1 MLQPYPKSQP
11 EKIDEGAER
20 EVSVAKDVVNASR
33 NLKSEMKLTN
43 QQRVPLYLTGTA
55 SGATL
60 SALEALVR
68 PSAIHAVAA
77 LPDSDS
83 PVAVVGAHRVMLHV
97 EVDAAAERER
107 LSKES
112 ARIEG
117 EIRKALDKLANASF
131 VGKAP
136 AKVVDEHRA
145 RLAAHEATL
154 AKLKEQLGRLGGH
167 D

>member
-1 MLQPYPKSQP
+1 
-11 EKIDEGAER
+11 
-20 EVSVAKDVVNASR
+20 
-33 NLKSEMKLTN
+33 
-43 QQRVPLYLTGTA
+43 VPLYLTGTA
-55 SGATL
+55 GGATL

-68 PSAIHAVAA
+68 PSAIHTVAA

-112 ARIEG
+112 ARIEA

-136 AKVVDEHRA
+136 AKVVEEYRA
-145 RLAAHEATL
+145 RLASHQATL
-154 AKLKEQLGRLGGH
+154 TKLKEQLGRLGGH
-167 D
+167 G